1 MTSQKILRSRG
12 HTLRCVHH
20 TQAHT
25 CSYVLI
31 SAISLEIVRI
41 AAPFVNVHIHR
52 THHLQFERVLS
63 HLANERT
70 WLAWVRASLTLLSN
84 AFTIYSKFGTIATTH
99 TRATTPLPYPLTHSP
114 EPPHQSHQSQRC
126 TRRSTLRITPP
137 SIDHCAISAWV
148 TWSSCPS
155 LASLAGS
162 GECWFGG
169 TTHCMHALPTPSITT
184 CYHPDQPP
192 TNH

>member
-12 HTLRCVHH
+12 HILRCVHH

-84 AFTIYSKFGTIATTH
+84 AFTIYTLYKEIDSKDYPSIHRSLRYLGMGYVVIVPITCIVGWLRFERTKYILGLTDASLHDFFGTLGVVIQAWLLG
-99 TRATTPLPYPLTHSP
+99 AVLCLTIGVYWNSA
-114 EPPHQSHQSQRC
+114 SYYMSN
-126 TRRSTLRITPP
+126 LR
-137 SIDHCAISAWV
+137 
-148 TWSSCPS
+148 
-155 LASLAGS
+155 
-162 GECWFGG
+162 
-169 TTHCMHALPTPSITT
+169 
-184 CYHPDQPP
+184 
-192 TNH
+192 